1 MTYTTDLQL
10 ALPTGSL
17 ESYIQ
22 SVNSIPML
30 SADEERQLAERFH
43 RDGDLQ
49 AARQLVVSHLRFV
62 VKVAR
67 GYSGYGLAQ
76 NDLIQEGNIGL
87 MKAVKRFDPAVGVRL
102 VTFAVHWIRAE
113 IHEFIIKNWRIVK
126 IATTKEQRKL
136 FFNLRSA
143 KKRLSWLSH
152 AEVSEVAEDLGV
164 KPETVLEMEKRLH
177 AHDASFDP
185 GVDADEDDS
194 AYAPALYLQD
204 TRYQPDTLVETDQ
217 HETRQSTQLNRAI
230 NSLDDRARDIVTRR
244 WLRDDKPTLHDLAA
258 EYGVSAERIRQLE
271 QNAMKKLRLALE
283 APAPKVSV

>member
-67 GYSGYGLAQ
+67 GYSGYGLAH